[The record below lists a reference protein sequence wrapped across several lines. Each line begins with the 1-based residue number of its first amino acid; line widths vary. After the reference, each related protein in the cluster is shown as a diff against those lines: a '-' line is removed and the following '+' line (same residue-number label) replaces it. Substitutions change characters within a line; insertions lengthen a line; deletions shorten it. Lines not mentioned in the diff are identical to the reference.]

1 MTESRSAGA
10 ERRPRRLWIFIPVFV
25 LLAICLLVYLFMT
38 GERGLSGNPPA
49 PRKLEITRLSAAE
62 TERLGWSPARLDA
75 AFDHAAGLSSD
86 VLMIVT
92 EGQVVGAFGDT
103 AKPYPVHSIRKS
115 LLSALIGQHIGAG
128 PKQIR
133 LEATLA
139 ELGIDDS
146 PQPLTP
152 LQKRASVRDLLR
164 NLSGINHPAAQEAG
178 LTAEKDRRLGKGE
191 NPPGTVWAYNNWDHN
206 VLTTI
211 FETRT
216 GLPVAEAFAAGI
228 AAPLGLRDFTPDAV
242 SYGEEPALS
251 QHRAAAFRMSG
262 RDLARFGKL
271 YLDKGASEGAEILPA
286 SWIERI
292 AAEAVPTEIEGLRS
306 GYAYLWW
313 LPGPESGLPTGSFW
327 AWGLGNQGLFVVPAW
342 RTVIV
347 HQADTAEFRKRFF
360 GLIERDG
367 MAAEAALEE
376 LALSCLEPANR
387 TSEFCVEHRFI
398 LRREFAELLSLIAQ
412 ARDR

>member
-1 MTESRSAGA
+1 MARS
-10 ERRPRRLWIFIPVFV
+10 RRLWIFIPVLV
-25 LLAICLLVYLFMT
+25 LLAIAVLGYLLMT
-38 GERGLSGNPPA
+38 GERGLSGSPPT
-49 PRKLEITRLSAAE
+49 PRKLEVTRLGAAE
-62 TERLGWSPARLDA
+62 TERLGWAPKRLDA
-75 AFDHAAGLSSD
+75 AFGYAAGLSSD

-103 AKPYPVHSIRKS
+103 ARPYPVHSIRKS

-128 PKQIR
+128 PNQIR

-211 FETRT
+211 FEART
-216 GLPVAEAFAAGI
+216 GLPVAEAFATGI
-228 AAPLGLRDFTPDAV
+228 AQPLGLLDFTPDAV
-242 SYGEEPALS
+242 SYAEEPALS

-262 RDLARFGKL
+262 RDLARFGQL
-271 YLDKGASEGAEILPA
+271 YLDEGAFNGTRILPA

-292 AAEAVPTEIEGLRS
+292 AAEAVATETEGLRS

-313 LPGPESGLPTGSFW
+313 LPDPDSGLPEGSFW
-327 AWGLGNQGLFVVPAW
+327 AWGLGNHGLFVVPSW

-347 HQADTAEFRKRFF
+347 HQADMTEFLKRFF
-360 GLIERDG
+360 GLIEG
-367 MAAEAALEE
+367 EGAAPEAALEQ

-398 LRREFAELLSLIAQ
+398 LPREFAELLSLIAQ
-412 ARDR
+412 ARYQ